1 MFVKFP
7 CYNIS
12 FSRLKAYRKN
22 LFVKDISQ
30 IPFPH
35 VLIVFVHLQV
45 SEIKYSFT
53 GSKNKLNHND
63 MHKQTLNKRKKKL
76 L

>member
-22 LFVKDISQ
+22 LFVKDINTLQYRSLK
-30 IPFPH
+30 
-35 VLIVFVHLQV
+35 LIVFVRLQV
-45 SEIKYSFT
+45 PEMKYSFT
-53 GSKNKLNHND
+53 GSKNKI
-63 MHKQTLNKRKKKL
+63 TIICINKH
-76 L
+76 

>member
-22 LFVKDISQ
+22 LFVKDINT
-30 IPFPH
+30 
-35 VLIVFVHLQV
+35 L
-45 SEIKYSFT
+45 KYRPPMF
-53 GSKNKLNHND
+53 
-63 MHKQTLNKRKKKL
+63 
-76 L
+76 

>member
-22 LFVKDISQ
+22 LFVKDINT
-30 IPFPH
+30 
-35 VLIVFVHLQV
+35 L
-45 SEIKYSFT
+45 KYRPPCFNCFRT
-53 GSKNKLNHND
+53 FAGALNKILFHWIEKQNHNN